1 MKKKNK
7 PDSEVDEVIAI
18 IHKWQ
23 IESNSTR
30 NDGET
35 QMVYYEK
42 IRMVKEILGMWE
54 QPIRIIT

>member
-1 MKKKNK
+1 MNEKNK
-7 PDSEVDEVIAI
+7 PDSEVDEVIAV

-30 NDGET
+30 NDGAT

-42 IRMVKEILGMWE
+42 IRRVKEVLGTWE